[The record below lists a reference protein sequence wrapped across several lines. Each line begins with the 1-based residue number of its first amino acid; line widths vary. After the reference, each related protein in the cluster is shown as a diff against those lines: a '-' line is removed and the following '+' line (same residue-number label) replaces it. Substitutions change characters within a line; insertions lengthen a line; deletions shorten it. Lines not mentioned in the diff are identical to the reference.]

1 MKFSKPQHKAKLV
14 KRYKRFLADVLL
26 EDGTEMTVHCA
37 NSGAMTACNESGRPV
52 IISDSQ
58 NPKRKL
64 QYTWEMIQ
72 MGRTWVGVNTA
83 TPNQAVAEFI
93 QAGEIPE
100 LLGYESLKREV
111 KYGREGKSRIDIL
124 LTRGDEACYVEIKNA
139 TTISQTIGFTNPL
152 KDSAKVSVF
161 VETVSVRPKKA
172 IVPVERGL
180 KIIPSTV
187 KIKIASICIA
197 WMETPLGGLRFQIK
211 IPIKEIRESVS
222 IFFVRS
228 LAIQF
233 LSCVS

>member
-139 TTISQTIGFTNPL
+139 TMRVDDHAAFPDAVTS
-152 KDSAKVSVF
+152 
-161 VETVSVRPKKA
+161 
-172 IVPVERGL
+172 RGQKHIEEL
-180 KIIPSTV
+180 EY
-187 KIKIASICIA
+187 IARNGQRA
-197 WMETPLGGLRFQIK
+197 VLF
-211 IPIKEIRESVS
+211 
-222 IFFVRS
+222 FFVGRNDCERFRPADEIDPTYGKLLRRALNNGVEV
-228 LAIQF
+228 LAYQMKFTPKQVQVIRK
-233 LSCVS
+233 LPVDL

>member
-83 TPNQAVAEFI
+83 TPNQAVADFI
-93 QAGEIPE
+93 QAGQIPE

-139 TTISQTIGFTNPL
+139 TMRVDDHAAFPDAVTS
-152 KDSAKVSVF
+152 
-161 VETVSVRPKKA
+161 
-172 IVPVERGL
+172 RGQKHIEEL
-180 KIIPSTV
+180 EY
-187 KIKIASICIA
+187 IARNGQRA
-197 WMETPLGGLRFQIK
+197 VLF
-211 IPIKEIRESVS
+211 
-222 IFFVRS
+222 FFVGRNDCERFRPADEIDRTYGQLLRRALNNGVEV
-228 LAIQF
+228 LAYQMKFTPKQVQVIRK
-233 LSCVS
+233 LPVDL

>member
-1 MKFSKPQHKAKLV
+1 MKFSKPQCKAKLV

-139 TTISQTIGFTNPL
+139 TMRVDDHAAFPDAVTS
-152 KDSAKVSVF
+152 
-161 VETVSVRPKKA
+161 
-172 IVPVERGL
+172 RGQKHIEEL
-180 KIIPSTV
+180 EY
-187 KIKIASICIA
+187 IARNGQRA
-197 WMETPLGGLRFQIK
+197 VLF
-211 IPIKEIRESVS
+211 
-222 IFFVRS
+222 FFVGRNDCERFRPADEIDRTYGQLLRRALNNGVEV
-228 LAIQF
+228 LAYQMKFTPKQVQVIRK
-233 LSCVS
+233 LPVDL